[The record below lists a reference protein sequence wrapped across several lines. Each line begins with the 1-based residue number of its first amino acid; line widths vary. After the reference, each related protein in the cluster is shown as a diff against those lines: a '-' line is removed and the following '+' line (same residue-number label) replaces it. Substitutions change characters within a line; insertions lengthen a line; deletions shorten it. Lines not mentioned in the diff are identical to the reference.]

1 MNGYYY
7 SHFRKRYVRLEPKTP
22 LTPKEQKARNKAK
35 RAKQARKINYKHQQ
49 LSAFQLKRKL
59 KAKLS
64 TKNQKQ

>member
-1 MNGYYY
+1 MQ
-7 SHFRKRYVRLEPKTP
+7 RYVKLETKRP
-22 LTPKEQKARNKAK
+22 LTPKEQRARDKAK

-49 LSAFQLKRKL
+49 LSTFQLKRKL